1 MGFRNMKEKLEII
14 VLNFSFQVQDA
25 SQPIAVQTKTQYVNS
40 HGSLTAN
47 CLMNVPM
54 NRIQMESKY
63 TPLFDIS
70 KEDIIYMDR
79 GKNLQ
84 EIMNNDPL
92 LLTTLYLK
100 TGDPNRS
107 QFTFLFSI

>member
-1 MGFRNMKEKLEII
+1 
-14 VLNFSFQVQDA
+14 
-25 SQPIAVQTKTQYVNS
+25 
-40 HGSLTAN
+40 
-47 CLMNVPM
+47 MNVPM

-79 GKNLQ
+79 EQNLQ

>member
-1 MGFRNMKEKLEII
+1 MKEKLEII

-25 SQPIAVQTKTQYVNS
+25 SQPIAVQTKTQYVNF

-79 GKNLQ
+79 EQNLQ